1 MFTSR
6 FDLCQ
11 SSNFGQQPMNCVS
24 QPDVVAE
31 YRRIANIVADSRLA
45 ERGNLL
51 ELIQSE
57 LGRRT

>member
-1 MFTSR
+1 MLF
-6 FDLCQ
+6 
-11 SSNFGQQPMNCVS
+11 
-24 QPDVVAE
+24 AE